1 MSTSTEFQAG
11 IMIRMDNVSVTYPG
25 GITALHSLSTTFR
38 EGEFSVLLGRSGAGK
53 STLLRCINLLGRP
66 STGCIIAKDIGNLD
80 DRAKVRAHRCRT
92 AMIFQQHQLVG
103 RQTALQNVLVARLGY
118 HSALRT
124 LLPLSR
130 GEQLIAVESL
140 DRVGLLHK
148 AMERVDRL
156 SGGEQQ
162 RVGIARALAQRPR
175 LILADEPVAS
185 LDPVT
190 ADRVMS
196 LLHGICNEMQITAVV
211 SLHQVDIA
219 KRYADRVLGLEGGKV
234 VFDGPPAGLSERVLS
249 LVYRSSQSRETVGTA
264 PPDQSAKA
272 RSREPGSCEPLVRIK

>member
-1 MSTSTEFQAG
+1 ME
-11 IMIRMDNVSVTYPG
+11 NVSVTYSG
-25 GITALHSLSTTFR
+25 GITALHSLSTAFVD
-38 EGEFSVLLGRSGAGK
+38 GQFSVLLGRSGAGK
-53 STLLRCINLLGRP
+53 STLLRCLNLLNRP
-66 STGCIIAKDIGNLD
+66 STGWIVETHIGRLD
-80 DRAKVRAHRCRT
+80 DRAKIRNHRRTT

-103 RQTALQNVLVARLGY
+103 RQTALRNVLVGRLGY

-124 LLPLSR
+124 VFPLSR
-130 GEQLIAVESL
+130 GEQMIAVESL

-148 AMERVDRL
+148 ATERVDRL

-196 LLHGICNEMQITAVV
+196 LLHGICKEMRITAVV
-211 SLHQVDIA
+211 SLHQVEIA
-219 KRYADRVLGLEGGKV
+219 KRYADRVLGLENGRV
-234 VFDGPPAGLSERVLS
+234 VFDGAPAGLSERVLG
-249 LVYRSSQSRETVGTA
+249 LVYKSGPSREAAQAAA
-264 PPDQSAKA
+264 PPGESAMA
-272 RSREPGSCEPLVRIK
+272 HGLGPAGCEALALTNR